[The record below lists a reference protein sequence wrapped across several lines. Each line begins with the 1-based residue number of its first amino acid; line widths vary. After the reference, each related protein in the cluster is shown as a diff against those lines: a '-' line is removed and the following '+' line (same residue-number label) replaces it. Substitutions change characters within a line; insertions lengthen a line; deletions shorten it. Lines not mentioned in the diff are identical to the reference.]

1 MSKEKKLSKDELA
14 DFVTNLQLRY
24 PKAFFHTKKLL
35 KRANQAFGQLKQLIE
50 AQAEPSKEWREEK
63 AKELLAFMYSSRG
76 SEPDLVLH
84 KKHGEKAK
92 DFIRNLVGELSMRK
106 PKVSKKWMSD
116 FTHDVFVFDP
126 SEKYTLYDFLKDKF
140 EEAGMKMEK

>member
-24 PKAFFHTKKLL
+24 PKAFFHTEKLL

-50 AQAEPSKEWREEK
+50 ASELSKEWIDK
-63 AKELLAFMYSSRG
+63 WAD
-76 SEPDLVLH
+76 DLWTDDVL
-84 KKHGEKAK
+84 AK
-92 DFIRNLVGELSMRK
+92 DDARAFIERLAKDLPMRM
-106 PKVSKKWMSD
+106 PRVSKKWMSD

-126 SEKYTLYDFLKDKF
+126 SEEYTLYDFLKDKF
-140 EEAGMKMEK
+140 EEAGMEMEK